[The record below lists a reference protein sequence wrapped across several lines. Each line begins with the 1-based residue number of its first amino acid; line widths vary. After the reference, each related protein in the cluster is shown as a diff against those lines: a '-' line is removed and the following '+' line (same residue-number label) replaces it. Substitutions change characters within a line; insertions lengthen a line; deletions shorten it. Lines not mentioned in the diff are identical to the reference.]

1 MKRVMHVLPGLA
13 VGGTEM
19 ALLRLVASTFGI
31 KHQVVTLTF
40 HDALRPEFE
49 QLGVQVY
56 ALDMSRNP
64 FTWIRVL
71 KLRKF
76 VREFAPDVLQSWLY
90 AADLA
95 LMFAGVG
102 RSTRRIWNIRQSET
116 GLIRGQLHIYL
127 MQRLAALLSRVVPDQ
142 IVYCGAV
149 AKSMHEAIG
158 YVSAAAAVIP
168 NGVDVARYKP
178 DGLAR
183 KGVREELGLGEDVF
197 VFGMVGR
204 YDPLKNQQLLLEA
217 YALVAP
223 QTEHVSLIMVGT
235 NVDGDN
241 PEITAF
247 IDQYNLGNRVQLL
260 GSRTD
265 IPRVLAALDCH
276 VLTSSSE
283 GWPNVLAEAMASELY
298 CITTPVGDAPNI
310 LDGCGKVLGGFESE
324 ELAAAM
330 IEALEMDKETH
341 QELARKAR
349 ARIEAEFSMAKF
361 SQRYQR
367 LYEEQRS

>member
-1 MKRVMHVLPGLA
+1 MHVLPGLA

-19 ALLRLVASTFGI
+19 VLLRLVGSTSGI
-31 KHQVVTLTF
+31 KHRVVTLTV

-56 ALDMSRNP
+56 TLGMSRNP
-64 FTWIRVL
+64 FSWIRVF
-71 KLRKF
+71 KLRKII
-76 VREFAPDVLQSWLY
+76 REFAPDILQSWLY

-95 LMFAGVG
+95 LMFSGVG
-102 RSTRRIWNIRQSET
+102 RSTRKIWNIRQSET

-149 AKSMHEAIG
+149 AKFLHQGIG
-158 YVSAAAAVIP
+158 YGSTAAAVIP
-168 NGVDVARYKP
+168 NGIDVARYKP
-178 DGLAR
+178 DVLAR
-183 KGVREELGLGEDVF
+183 KSVREELGLGEGVF

-204 YDPLKNQQLLLEA
+204 YDPLKNQQLLLNA
-217 YALVAP
+217 YALLAP
-223 QTEHVSLIMVGT
+223 QTEHVSLIMAGT

-247 IDQYNLGNRVQLL
+247 INQTSPGNRVQLL

-310 LDGCGKVLGGFESE
+310 LDGCGKVLDGFESE

-330 IEALEMDKETH
+330 INALEMTTDARKRF
-341 QELARKAR
+341 ARKAR
-349 ARIEAEFSMAKF
+349 VRIESEFSMAKF

-367 LYEEQRS
+367 LYEEQRL

>member
-19 ALLRLVASTFGI
+19 ALLRLVGSTSGI
-31 KHQVVTLTF
+31 EHRMVTLTF
-40 HDALRPEFE
+40 HDTLRPEFE

-56 ALDMSRNP
+56 TLGMSRNP
-64 FTWIRVL
+64 FTWIRVF
-71 KLRKF
+71 KLRKL
-76 VREFAPDVLQSWLY
+76 VREFAPDILQSWLY

-95 LMFAGVG
+95 LIFAGVG
-102 RSTRRIWNIRQSET
+102 RRTRRIWNIRQSET

-149 AKSMHEAIG
+149 AKSMHQGIG
-158 YVSAAAAVIP
+158 YGSTAAAVIP
-168 NGVDVARYKP
+168 NGVDVARYKS
-178 DGLAR
+178 DVLAR

-223 QTEHVSLIMVGT
+223 QKEHVSLIMVGA

-241 PEITAF
+241 PEMTAF
-247 IDQYNLGNRVQLL
+247 INQNSLGNRVQLL

-310 LDGCGKVLGGFESE
+310 LDRCGKVLGGFESE
-324 ELAAAM
+324 ELGTAM
-330 IEALEMDKETH
+330 IEALEMTVDARKSF
-341 QELARKAR
+341 ARKAR
-349 ARIEAEFSMAKF
+349 VRIKSEFSIAKF
-361 SQRYQR
+361 SQRYQC
-367 LYEEQRS
+367 LYEEERS